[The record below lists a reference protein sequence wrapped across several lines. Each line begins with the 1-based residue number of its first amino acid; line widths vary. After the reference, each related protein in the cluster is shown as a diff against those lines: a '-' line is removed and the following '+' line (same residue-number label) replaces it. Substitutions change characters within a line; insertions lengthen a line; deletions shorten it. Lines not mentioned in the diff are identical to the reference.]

1 MTGRPQTN
9 NSLPLGVSPRAFD
22 AFLNAAAA
30 IVGAEWVKTSE
41 PEVAPYGRDA
51 IPFGADVHMPS
62 AAVCPQSLDEVKA
75 VIAAA
80 QEARVPLWPTSTGR
94 NIGYGASSV
103 ADRGTVVLDM
113 RRMNRIMD
121 FDPDLGTV
129 VVEPGV
135 TYQQL
140 HDFIKQS
147 GYDFWLDFPG
157 PGPIVSPIGNTLERG
172 HGVTPYGDHF
182 AHSCGYEV
190 LLADGTLLRTGM
202 GGIKDGG
209 SWQAFRY
216 GYGPTLDGIFTQS
229 NFGIVTKMGLW
240 LMPAPASHKTI
251 LAHWPNDGDIVR
263 LTNAV
268 RGLRL
273 DGTIPNEGVLGNATI
288 FLAATRRRAEVFAD
302 TQKSIPLDLP
312 IAEMKK
318 VGLGAWNYVFTLYGR
333 PDRVES
339 DWLEVKRRL
348 QDSGATLIPDAK
360 DEQQVNELTLKSFA
374 LFNWIGGGGLAW
386 CAPVSPMRGSDMQRQ
401 FAISR
406 DVMGKYG
413 IDFMVGTAFGERSA
427 LNVMPLLYDQNDV
440 DQMTRARACYG
451 ELIDRL
457 GAAGFGMYR
466 TSIGYMDQVAKTYG
480 APNREVNRRIKR
492 ALDPYGIIAPG
503 KSGIRI

>member
-1 MTGRPQTN
+1 VALN
-9 NSLPLGVSPRAFD
+9 DNLPPNVSPRAFD
-22 AFLNAAAA
+22 AFLKACVAV
-30 IVGAEWVKTSE
+30 VGTPWVKTAARDVE
-41 PEVAPYGRDA
+41 PYGRDA

-62 AAVCPQSLDEVKA
+62 AAVCPQSLEEVR
-75 VIAAA
+75 VVVAAA

-113 RRMNRIMD
+113 RRMNRILD
-121 FDPDLGTV
+121 FDPELGTV

-140 HDFIKQS
+140 HDFIGQS
-147 GYDFWLDFPG
+147 GHDFWLDFPG
-157 PGPIVSPIGNTLERG
+157 PGPIVSPMGNTLERG

-190 LLADGTLLRTGM
+190 LLADGTLFRTGM

-229 NFGIVTKMGLW
+229 NFGIVTKMGIW
-240 LMPAPASHKTI
+240 LMPAPAAHKTI
-251 LAHWPNDGDIVR
+251 IAHWPNDDDIIR
-263 LTNAV
+263 LTGAV

-273 DGTIPNEGVLGNATI
+273 DGTIPNEGVMGNATI
-288 FLAATRRRAEVFAD
+288 FLAATKRRADVFSATD
-302 TQKSIPLDLP
+302 KAIPLELP

-339 DWLEVKRRL
+339 DWQEAKRRL
-348 QDSGATLIPDAK
+348 EDSGASLIPDAK

-386 CAPVSPMRGSDMQRQ
+386 CAPVSPMCGTDMQRQ
-401 FAISR
+401 FGISR

-413 IDFMVGTAFGERSA
+413 VDFMVGTAFGERAA
-427 LNVMPLLYDQNDV
+427 LNVMPLLYDRNDA
-440 DQMTRARACYG
+440 DQMGRVRACYG

-457 GAAGFGMYR
+457 GASGFGMYR
-466 TSIGYMDQVAKTYG
+466 TSIGYMDQVAKIYG
-480 APNREVNRRIKR
+480 EPSLAVNRRIKR
-492 ALDPYGIIAPG
+492 ALDPHGIIAPG
-503 KSGIRI
+503 KSGIRL